1 GIADDMREAVVED
14 RVVVARDQ
22 LLVGHCLRARLFGL
36 EEADHL
42 GKDAGILEEIGADL
56 VADCLTL
63 GGVEFGRGRGCGE
76 EERGEREESHGIWT
90 SVESASG
97 ARYHVLRL
105 LPAGRTLRQHG
116 GGALGVAER
125 IGETA
130 LESIAFGGGEG
141 GEPLVPGTRPRKR
154 EVP

>member
-42 GKDAGILEEIGADL
+42 GKDAGILEEIGTDL

-97 ARYHVLRL
+97 ARYQLR
-105 LPAGRTLRQHG
+105 ARR
-116 GGALGVAER
+116 ALDITSCACCQP
-125 IGETA
+125 
-130 LESIAFGGGEG
+130 
-141 GEPLVPGTRPRKR
+141 GEPCGSMAAARSALRSASGKRPWRA
-154 EVP
+154 

>member
-1 GIADDMREAVVED
+1 
-14 RVVVARDQ
+14 
-22 LLVGHCLRARLFGL
+22 
-36 EEADHL
+36 
-42 GKDAGILEEIGADL
+42 
-56 VADCLTL
+56 
-63 GGVEFGRGRGCGE
+63 
-76 EERGEREESHGIWT
+76 GIWT

-154 EVP
+154 EVPQDAGIGAVKPRSLFQHLARLPHRRAAIDVEQRPAERTEDQR